1 MTMTI
6 KLFAVLKEIAGQ
18 GEIHLEV
25 PSVIS
30 CGEVVSRLHEE
41 IPSLVPFLEHC
52 LVAVNGKY
60 ADDGASVSVED
71 EVAFLPPVSGG

>member
-30 CGEVVSRLHEE
+30 CGEVVSR
-41 IPSLVPFLEHC
+41 
-52 LVAVNGKY
+52 
-60 ADDGASVSVED
+60 
-71 EVAFLPPVSGG
+71 